1 MRRLLLLTA
10 LVGCQTPKP
19 IDDSAW
25 RQALLSADRAVQSTV
40 TSTHEVVT
48 ENTKQLEAIAQSIE
62 AIKQAT
68 ETPTDSEEV
77 IPVST
82 ELTQDDREEVIS
94 VSANETPS
102 ELVMPQTDGT
112 GPGVELVVTLADFHC
127 PPCERLKAAIKAG
140 QFSDFA
146 IRYDNSYKP
155 SGYPAIRYRSTESS
169 SGWSAIVGYDSG
181 TVPFLKSR
189 LLKKAN
195 KAAARQVTSRV
206 QYSMPVMGQRE
217 MIQIH
222 NRLHGGGNW
231 TWPGNLKTHLR
242 TAHGVRF

>member
-1 MRRLLLLTA
+1 M
-10 LVGCQTPKP
+10 
-19 IDDSAW
+19 
-25 RQALLSADRAVQSTV
+25 LSADRAVQSTV

-68 ETPTDSEEV
+68 ETQQPREEV

-94 VSANETPS
+94 KSANETPR
-102 ELVMPQTDGT
+102 EPVKAQTVAA
-112 GPGVELVVTLADFHC
+112 GPGVELVVTLADFNC
-127 PPCERLKAAIKAG
+127 PSCDKLKAAIEAG

-146 IRYDNSYKP
+146 IRYDNTYRP
-155 SGYPAIRYRSTESS
+155 SGYPAIRYKSTQSS
-169 SGWSAIVGYDSG
+169 TGWSSISGYDNS

-189 LLKKAN
+189 LLKKVN
-195 KAAARQVTSRV
+195 KAAAKQVTSRV
-206 QYSMPVMGQRE
+206 QYSTSVMNQRD
-217 MIQIH
+217 MIQMH

-231 TWPGNLKTHLR
+231 IWSGNLKTHLQ

>member
-1 MRRLLLLTA
+1 MKRLLLLTA

-48 ENTKQLEAIAQSIE
+48 ENTRQLEAIAQSIE

-68 ETPTDSEEV
+68 ETLTDSEEV

-82 ELTQDDREEVIS
+82 ELTQDDREEVIE
-94 VSANETPS
+94 SANETPR

-112 GPGVELVVTLADFHC
+112 GPGVELVVTYADFYC

-155 SGYPAIRYRSTESS
+155 SGYPAIRYKATESS
-169 SGWSAIVGYDSG
+169 TGWSAIVGYDSG

-195 KAAARQVTSRV
+195 KAAAQQVVNQMQTTWTHSDMV
-206 QYSMPVMGQRE
+206 S
-217 MIQIH
+217 IH

>member
-1 MRRLLLLTA
+1 MKRLLILTA

-77 IPVST
+77 IS
-82 ELTQDDREEVIS
+82 E
-94 VSANETPS
+94 SANETPS

-112 GPGVELVVTLADFHC
+112 GPGVELVVTYADFYC

-146 IRYDNSYKP
+146 IRYDNSYRP
-155 SGYPAIRYRSTESS
+155 SGYPAIRYKSTESS

-195 KAAARQVTSRV
+195 RQVVNQMQTTWTHSDMV
-206 QYSMPVMGQRE
+206 S
-217 MIQIH
+217 IH

>member
-1 MRRLLLLTA
+1 
-10 LVGCQTPKP
+10 
-19 IDDSAW
+19 
-25 RQALLSADRAVQSTV
+25 
-40 TSTHEVVT
+40 
-48 ENTKQLEAIAQSIE
+48 
-62 AIKQAT
+62 
-68 ETPTDSEEV
+68 
-77 IPVST
+77 
-82 ELTQDDREEVIS
+82 
-94 VSANETPS
+94 
-102 ELVMPQTDGT
+102 MPQTDGT
-112 GPGVELVVTLADFHC
+112 GPGVELVVTYADFYC
-127 PPCERLKAAIKAG
+127 PPCERLKAAIEAG

-146 IRYDNSYKP
+146 IRYDNAYRP

-189 LLKKAN
+189 LLKKVN
-195 KAAARQVTSRV
+195 KAAAQQVVNQQQTTSRV
-206 QYSMPVMGQRE
+206 VNQSG

>member
-1 MRRLLLLTA
+1 MRRLLILTA

-112 GPGVELVVTLADFHC
+112 GAGVELVVTYADFYC

-146 IRYDNSYKP
+146 IRYDNSYRP
-155 SGYPAIRYRSTESS
+155 SSYPAIRYRSTESS

-195 KAAARQVTSRV
+195 RQVVNQMQTTNSV
-206 QYSMPVMGQRE
+206 VDQNSLIM
-217 MIQIH
+217 IH
-222 NRLHGGGNW
+222 NDLHGGGNW

-242 TAHGVRF
+242 KAHGVRF

>member
-1 MRRLLLLTA
+1 MKRLLILTA

-62 AIKQAT
+62 AIKQST

-94 VSANETPS
+94 
-102 ELVMPQTDGT
+102 DI
-112 GPGVELVVTLADFHC
+112 C
-127 PPCERLKAAIKAG
+127 
-140 QFSDFA
+140 
-146 IRYDNSYKP
+146 
-155 SGYPAIRYRSTESS
+155 
-169 SGWSAIVGYDSG
+169 
-181 TVPFLKSR
+181 
-189 LLKKAN
+189 
-195 KAAARQVTSRV
+195 
-206 QYSMPVMGQRE
+206 
-217 MIQIH
+217 
-222 NRLHGGGNW
+222 
-231 TWPGNLKTHLR
+231 
-242 TAHGVRF
+242 

>member
-1 MRRLLLLTA
+1 
-10 LVGCQTPKP
+10 
-19 IDDSAW
+19 
-25 RQALLSADRAVQSTV
+25 
-40 TSTHEVVT
+40 
-48 ENTKQLEAIAQSIE
+48 
-62 AIKQAT
+62 
-68 ETPTDSEEV
+68 
-77 IPVST
+77 
-82 ELTQDDREEVIS
+82 
-94 VSANETPS
+94 
-102 ELVMPQTDGT
+102 MPQTDGT

-127 PPCERLKAAIKAG
+127 PPCERLKAAIEEG

-146 IRYDNSYKP
+146 IRYDNSYRP
-155 SGYPAIRYRSTESS
+155 SSYPAIRYKSTESS

-189 LLKKAN
+189 LLKKGKQGGGTAGY
-195 KAAARQVTSRV
+195 VSRAIQHV
-206 QYSMPVMGQRE
+206 VMGQRE